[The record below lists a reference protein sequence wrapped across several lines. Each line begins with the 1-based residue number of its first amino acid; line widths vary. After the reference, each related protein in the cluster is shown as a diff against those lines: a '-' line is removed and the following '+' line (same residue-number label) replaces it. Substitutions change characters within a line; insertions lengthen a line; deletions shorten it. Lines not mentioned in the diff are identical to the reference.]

1 MVELNWRSV
10 FIPGF
15 PGLIKMMKVLDLK
28 FKSELPKLYEHF

>member
-15 PGLIKMMKVLDLK
+15 PGITRMIKVLDLK
-28 FKSELPKLYEHF
+28 FKNELPKLYAHF